1 MGQRFASSVVGRAV
15 AVISCLALGTG
26 PACRRGARQER
37 RQEGQPGE
45 LARTV
50 ESLRGTGAEAVQIG
64 STIVSV
70 WRPSSSA
77 PAPLVVFSHGLHGA
91 STQSSFLMRALAAD
105 GYLVI
110 APNHRDAVAG
120 GLARLLEPPEAG
132 FTRPDAW
139 SDSTYRDRADDIRSL
154 LDALKADERWS
165 VAIDWSRVALVGHS
179 LGGYTVIG
187 LAGGWPAWKLP
198 DVKAVVALS
207 PYAEPFVDHRTL
219 GGLGIPVMYQG
230 GSRDMGISPGLRR
243 PGGAYDATSA
253 PACYVEFRD
262 AGHMAWTDLI
272 PRHQASIEYYCLAFL
287 DTHLE
292 REWRADPA
300 RRLSDVADLRVK

>member
-1 MGQRFASSVVGRAV
+1 MGKPFSSSVVGRAV
-15 AVISCLALGTG
+15 VVVACLALGTG
-26 PACRRGARQER
+26 TACRRAARQEGR
-37 RQEGQPGE
+37 PGE

-50 ESLRGTGAEAVQIG
+50 DSLRATGAETAPIG
-64 STIVSV
+64 RSTVSV

-77 PAPLVVFSHGLHGA
+77 NGRAPLVVFSHGFHGA

-105 GYLVI
+105 GYLVV
-110 APNHRDAVAG
+110 APNHRDALAG
-120 GLARLLEPPEAG
+120 GFARLLEPPDAG

-154 LDALKADERWS
+154 VEALKADERWS
-165 VAIDWSRVALVGHS
+165 AVIDWSRVALVGHS

-187 LAGGWPAWKLP
+187 LAGGWPSWKLP

-207 PYAEPFVDHRTL
+207 PYAAPFVEHGTL
-219 GGLGIPVMYQG
+219 GRLGVPVMYQG
-230 GSRDMGISPGLRR
+230 GTWDAGISPSLGR
-243 PGGAYDATSA
+243 PGGAYDLTSA
-253 PACYVEFRD
+253 PASYVELRD

-272 PRHQASIEYYCLAFL
+272 PRHQATIEYYCLAFL
-287 DTHLE
+287 DTHLA
-292 REWRADPA
+292 REWSADPA

>member
-1 MGQRFASSVVGRAV
+1 MGLRCASSVLWRAV
-15 AVISCLALGTG
+15 GIVSCLALGTG
-26 PACRRGARQER
+26 PACRRAG
-37 RQEGQPGE
+37 RQEGRPE
-45 LARTV
+45 RPRTL
-50 ESLRGTGAEAVQIG
+50 ESLRATGAEAARIG
-64 STIVSV
+64 RSTVSV

-77 PAPLVVFSHGLHGA
+77 NGRAPLVVFSHGFHGA

-110 APNHRDAVAG
+110 APNHRDALVG
-120 GLARLLEPPEAG
+120 GFVRLLEPPDAG

-139 SDSTYRDRADDIRSL
+139 SESTYRDRAGDIRSL
-154 LDALKADERWS
+154 VEALKADERWS
-165 VAIDWSRVALVGHS
+165 AAIDWSRVALVGHS

-207 PYAEPFVDHRTL
+207 PYAAPFVEHRTL
-219 GGLGIPVMYQG
+219 AGLGVPVMYQG
-230 GSRDMGISPGLRR
+230 GTRDIGISPGLSR

-292 REWRADPA
+292 REWRANPA
-300 RRLSDVADLRVK
+300 QRLGDVADLRVK